1 MGQKLEAKG
10 SKKVLEYKAVQIRY
24 PQTGRKIIVPRIE
37 NQKTITMDML
47 MERAEQQGYTFGRSH
62 MFQAQFDSVMEM
74 VKEYLLEGYAVNL
87 GGYMRLQLCLTG
99 NLNEKKLIT
108 PENNDLELKI
118 SPLRKLK
125 LKLQNFAWRLKGDRL
140 KEL

>member
-1 MGQKLEAKG
+1 MGQKLEAVR
-10 SKKVLEYKAVQIRY
+10 SKKVLEYKAVKAIHPLTHKSMY
-24 PQTGRKIIVPRIE
+24 LPRID
-37 NQKTITMDML
+37 NQQTITMEKL
-47 MERAEQQGYTFGRSH
+47 MERAAQRGYTFGRDR

-74 VKEYLLEGYAVNL
+74 VKEYLLEGYSVNL

-140 KEL
+140 KEF

>member
-10 SKKVLEYKAVQIRY
+10 SKKVLEYKVVKATH
-24 PQTGRKIIVPRIE
+24 PLTHKSMCLPRID

-47 MERAEQQGYTFGRSH
+47 MQRAEQRGYMFGRDH
-62 MFQAQFDSVMEM
+62 MFRAQFDSMMEM

-87 GGYMRLQLCLTG
+87 DGYMRFQLCLTG

-108 PENNDLELKI
+108 VENNDLELKI

-125 LKLQNFAWRLKGDRL
+125 LKLKNFAWRLKGDRL

>member
-1 MGQKLEAKG
+1 MGKKLEEVR
-10 SKKVLEYKAVQIRY
+10 SKKVLEYKAVKAIHPSTHEEIY
-24 PQTGRKIIVPRIE
+24 LPRIDK
-37 NQKTITMDML
+37 QQTITMEKL
-47 MERAEQQGYTFGRSH
+47 IQRAADQGYMIGKGNLFES
-62 MFQAQFDSVMEM
+62 QFDCIMTLVQ
-74 VKEYLLEGYAVNL
+74 EYLLEGYSVNL

-108 PENNDLELKI
+108 PENNKLELKI

>member
-1 MGQKLEAKG
+1 MGQKLETVR
-10 SKKVLEYKAVQIRY
+10 SKKVLEYSVVKVKH
-24 PQTGRKIIVPRIE
+24 PSSRKEIYQPRID
-37 NQKTITMDML
+37 NQKTITMEKL

-62 MFQAQFDSVMEM
+62 MFQAQFDSLMDI
-74 VKEYLLEGYAVNL
+74 VKECLLEGYSVNL

-140 KEL
+140 KVL

>member
-1 MGQKLEAKG
+1 MGKKLEEVR
-10 SKKVLEYKAVQIRY
+10 SKKVLEYKAVEIAHPSNGKR
-24 PQTGRKIIVPRIE
+24 IFVPRIDK
-37 NQKTITMDML
+37 QQTITM
-47 MERAEQQGYTFGRSH
+47 ERLIQRAADQGYMIGKGNL
-62 MFQAQFDSVMEM
+62 FQSQFDCIMTLVQ
-74 VKEYLLEGYAVNL
+74 EYLLEGYSVNL

-108 PENNDLELKI
+108 PENNKLELKI

>member
-1 MGQKLEAKG
+1 MGQKLETVR
-10 SKKVLEYKAVQIRY
+10 SKKVLEYSVVKVKH
-24 PQTGRKIIVPRIE
+24 PSSRKEIYQPRIDK
-37 NQKTITMDML
+37 QQTITM
-47 MERAEQQGYTFGRSH
+47 ERLIQRAADQGYMIGKGNLFES
-62 MFQAQFDSVMEM
+62 QFNCIMTLVQ
-74 VKEYLLEGYAVNL
+74 EYLLEGYSVNL

-108 PENNDLELKI
+108 PENNKLEVKI

-140 KEL
+140 KEF

>member
-1 MGQKLEAKG
+1 MGKKLDEVR
-10 SKKVLEYKAVQIRY
+10 SKKVLEYSVVKVKH
-24 PQTGRKIIVPRIE
+24 PSSRKEIYQPRIDK
-37 NQKTITMDML
+37 QQTITMERL
-47 MERAEQQGYTFGRSH
+47 MERAEMQGYTFARSH
-62 MFQAQFDSVMEM
+62 LFQAQFDSVMTL
-74 VKEYLLEGYAVNL
+74 VQEYLLEGYSVNL

-108 PENNDLELKI
+108 PENNKLEVKI

-140 KEL
+140 KEF

>member
-1 MGQKLEAKG
+1 MGQKLEAVR
-10 SKKVLEYKAVQIRY
+10 SKKVIEYKAVEIRY
-24 PQTGRKIIVPRIE
+24 PQTGRKIIVPRID

-47 MERAEQQGYTFGRSH
+47 MQRAEQRGYMFGRDH
-62 MFQAQFDSVMEM
+62 MFRAQFDSMMEM

-87 GGYMRLQLCLTG
+87 DGYMRFQLCLTG

-108 PENNDLELKI
+108 VENNDLELKI

-125 LKLQNFAWRLKGDRL
+125 LKLKNFAWRLKGDRL